1 MSCKFKFYPVGKTY
15 TDPVTAVF
23 KPAIPFGKKYFKGDI
38 VLMHPEIMG
47 SKVFLNSNILRE
59 ALLNSADYLEK
70 ALGIKITDVTK
81 SEEVKEEVKPKRR
94 TNIPKVEKTET
105 TIIVDEPTV
114 EEPHTVSPEL
124 EATVIAA
131 GGTVERV
138 ETLGEEEL
146 IIE

>member
-59 ALLNSADYLEK
+59 ALLNSAEYLEK
-70 ALGIKITDVTK
+70 AIGIKITDATK
-81 SEEVKEEVKPKRR
+81 SEEKIEVKPKRR
-94 TNIPKVEKTET
+94 TNIPKVEKVEE
-105 TIIVDEPTV
+105 TIIVDEPTIV
-114 EEPHTVSPEL
+114 EETKPES
-124 EATVIAA
+124 T
-131 GGTVERV
+131 V
-138 ETLGEEEL
+138 ETLGEEDL
-146 IIE
+146 IVE

>member
-59 ALLNSADYLEK
+59 ALLNSADYLENT
-70 ALGIKITDVTK
+70 LGIKITDVTK
-81 SEEVKEEVKPKRR
+81 SEEVKEEVKPKRK

-105 TIIVDEPTV
+105 NIIIDEPTV
-114 EEPHTVSPEL
+114 KEPKKEEPV
-124 EATVIAA
+124 
-131 GGTVERV
+131 V

-146 IIE
+146 IVE

>member
-1 MSCKFKFYPVGKTY
+1 MACNFKFYPVGKTY

-59 ALLNSADYLEK
+59 ALLASATYLEE
-70 ALGIKITDVTK
+70 AIGVKITDATK
-81 SEEVKEEVKPKRR
+81 SEEEKVEVKPRRR
-94 TNIPKVEKTET
+94 TNIPKVEKVEE
-105 TIIVDEPTV
+105 TIIIDEPTID
-114 EEPHTVSPEL
+114 EPHTVSPEL

-138 ETLGEEEL
+138 ETLGEEDL
-146 IIE
+146 IVE

>member
-1 MSCKFKFYPVGKTY
+1 MACKFKFYPVGKTY

-59 ALLNSADYLEK
+59 ALLNSADYLEE
-70 ALGIKITDVTK
+70 AIGIKITDVAK
-81 SEEVKEEVKPKRR
+81 SEKVEEVVEVKPRRR
-94 TNIPKVEKTET
+94 TNIPKVEKVED
-105 TIIVDEPTV
+105 TIIVDEPTK
-114 EEPHTVSPEL
+114 EEPKKEEPV
-124 EATVIAA
+124 
-131 GGTVERV
+131 V

-146 IIE
+146 IVE